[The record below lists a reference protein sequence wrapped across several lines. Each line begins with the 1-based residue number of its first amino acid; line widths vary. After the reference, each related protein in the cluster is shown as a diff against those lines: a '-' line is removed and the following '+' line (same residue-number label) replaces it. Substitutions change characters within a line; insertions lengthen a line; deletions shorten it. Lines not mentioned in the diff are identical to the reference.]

1 MFEYLERKKI
11 ILVYIPLIVYWIALL
26 VGTSLPSV
34 SVPSVAFGDKIT
46 HLMAF
51 LILSIL
57 LSLTLLYQNKNELL
71 KSKHTVSAFI
81 IVSIYGALDEIHQGF
96 IPGRSQDIFDWLAD
110 TIGALAGVFLLLY
123 LIRKAGYI
131 TKGFEKQIKAD

>member
-1 MFEYLERKKI
+1 MFEYLEQKKI
-11 ILVYIPLIVYWIALL
+11 TLVYAPLIIYWIAL
-26 VGTSLPSV
+26 VIGTSLPTV
-34 SVPSVAFGDKIT
+34 SVPSVAFGDKIVHFAT
-46 HLMAF
+46 Y
-51 LILSIL
+51 LILSAL
-57 LSLTLLYQNKNELL
+57 LNLTLLYQNKNDLL

-123 LIRKAGYI
+123 LLKRNGYI
-131 TKGFEKQIKAD
+131 AKVPEKQN